1 MREELIELR
10 CLHFLHVLQSHLPNL
25 EVVPLVGAHR
35 LKNLID
41 ELLMSGELV
50 ELSDGFNLT
59 DDVLFKEEL
68 KQPVV
73 VLLFDLD
80 LADVLHVRV
89 DSDP

>member
-1 MREELIELR
+1 
-10 CLHFLHVLQSHLPNL
+10 
-25 EVVPLVGAHR
+25 
-35 LKNLID
+35 
-41 ELLMSGELV
+41 MSSELV

-59 DDVLFKEEL
+59 DNVLFKKEL

-89 DSDP
+89 DSDPKDRRLKVLNFKDVLGLEGIVLKFEVIEAKLPLTVVN